1 MTKKNRS
8 KILRKKQK
16 ELIDEFIL
24 NPNLIKHILGSY
36 RNKRGIFHNYSI
48 NNLILANFQLLERRE
63 EGIELLAPYKRW
75 EKVNR
80 NVKKGEK
87 ALYILAPIVKTIKD
101 EETDEIIDKKVFF
114 RSVPVF
120 DISQTEG
127 EPFEEEYVESSTTL
141 TFEEVVSK
149 VNVPVKTSEKIL
161 TRGYT
166 DGKSIWVSENISDA
180 HKICVLFHEL
190 AHYHLHFQ

>member
-1 MTKKNRS
+1 MTKKNNRS
-8 KILRKKQK
+8 TILRKKQK

-80 NVKKGEK
+80 N
-87 ALYILAPIVKTIKD
+87 
-101 EETDEIIDKKVFF
+101 
-114 RSVPVF
+114 
-120 DISQTEG
+120 
-127 EPFEEEYVESSTTL
+127 
-141 TFEEVVSK
+141 
-149 VNVPVKTSEKIL
+149 
-161 TRGYT
+161 
-166 DGKSIWVSENISDA
+166 
-180 HKICVLFHEL
+180 
-190 AHYHLHFQ
+190 LHSRTYC